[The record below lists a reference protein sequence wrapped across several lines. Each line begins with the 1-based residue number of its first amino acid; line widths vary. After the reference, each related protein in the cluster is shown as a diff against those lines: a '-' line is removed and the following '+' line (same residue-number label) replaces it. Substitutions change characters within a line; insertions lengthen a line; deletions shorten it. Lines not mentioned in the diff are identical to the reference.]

1 MTIHGQKKHI
11 YSFLCI
17 FTEISAFFFCL
28 ITSVLCDPPAP
39 RRAVFLT
46 KTWTPVRTEPGAGGQ
61 GVGAVWWL
69 AAARLGQ
76 ISGVLVAEVQAEATL
91 MLGTASDK
99 DRVSVSSL
107 LVNYSA
113 RGKKEFFMPS
123 VREIWGSNN
132 SVSWHN
138 QCTIY
143 EVIVLEEKQKQTQYL
158 CLLGL

>member
-1 MTIHGQKKHI
+1 MDRRNTSTAFYVFLQKSQH
-11 YSFLCI
+11 
-17 FTEISAFFFCL
+17 FFGL
-28 ITSVLCDPPAP
+28 IMSVLCDPPAP
-39 RRAVFLT
+39 CRAVFLT

-69 AAARLGQ
+69 AAARLSQ

-99 DRVSVSSL
+99 DRASVSSL

-123 VREIWGSNN
+123 VREIWGSIN

-138 QCTIY
+138 RCTIY
-143 EVIVLEEKQKQTQYL
+143 EAIVLEEKKPHNT
-158 CLLGL
+158 